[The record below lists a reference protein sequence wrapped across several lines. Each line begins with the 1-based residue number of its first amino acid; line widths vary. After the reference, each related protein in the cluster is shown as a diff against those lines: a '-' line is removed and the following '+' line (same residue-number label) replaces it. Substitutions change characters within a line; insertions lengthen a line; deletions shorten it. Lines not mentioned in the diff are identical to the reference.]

1 LHRVVIPEASLPARL
16 DVAGSVDQET
26 AGEKVILAA
35 GTGAEFIEKFVQTQL
50 AHALDWK
57 VRFLVFLTGEVG
69 FEAELVVRVLTHD
82 EPFGGCKKFLRHCAV
97 ISVDGGS
104 W

>member
-1 LHRVVIPEASLPARL
+1 
-16 DVAGSVDQET
+16 
-26 AGEKVILAA
+26 VILAA
-35 GTGAEFIEKFVQTQL
+35 GAGVEFFEKFVETQL

-82 EPFGGCKKFLRHCAV
+82 EPFGECRNFLRHCGV
-97 ISVDGGS
+97 MSVDGGS
-104 W
+104 L